1 MSTFIAQSLA
11 NLQPDYQQLSAYL
24 LFDQINIQ
32 RAIANG
38 TSLDRITTSGADPT
52 AHFTPKYLDTWINA
66 LWLASL
72 TLSLA
77 TALFAMLADEWY
89 CHYLS
94 PVTGDPQVRS
104 RTRHLRYKGL
114 LDWHVSSLIGL
125 LPLMLHLSLFLFFVG
140 LFLSLL
146 PQQLGIALM
155 IGTMSLATCIV
166 YVVTNMLPLIYPEC
180 PYKTPLSST
189 ACVFIVWIHRH
200 PPSALVR
207 AMSLVALKKRT
218 CAVIRWMRQQSPPRF
233 LLEILRKG
241 VRTITFSYR
250 RWIVLSYLEFPVA
263 INTLEGFEIHAAEIS
278 PVKHDLDALLWLY
291 VRSSTSVIR
300 HLVIHALAGL
310 PLDYIGHAKDV
321 FSPHWVEICNE
332 KERMLMDCME
342 LTHDGSTRWIPQD
355 TPNIERR
362 IEPLLRLDIMFPE
375 LHRKY
380 SSGIFGEHNLDF
392 SMKDFSNTLSTTL
405 SCHSRLHDSRIQIP
419 ASLSSQKK
427 VAMNAL
433 ADNRLHHPAVW
444 RELYN
449 WACDQG
455 LFYSSRID
463 RFCLSSFNPDFT
475 SEMFL
480 SLIRSIY
487 SSKRNCSTLLGCTL
501 AESAVFDEIGTIV
514 HIPLS
519 LLEEYDLN
527 PLENYERRLLF
538 AILRFSL
545 HDMDAPQSTFHLHQ
559 PHFVHDEH
567 FKRQLLRIAVHALH
581 RVIHPPASSPWMFD
595 PEVFKAISSYIAS
608 DLFPYWDFPEYPD
621 HSEDG
626 CSVVHALVCLASLMQ
641 QEPHFNEHLPPEEW
655 ATRSLFSNILKI
667 LQFSEGGKS
676 QIVLSPWSAIEFS
689 PFLRNHCHD
698 TELLVIYIFGQALS
712 KGLLQVF
719 EAFREKSSLSY
730 IADREYLHHKAIE
743 GLKGYITGLS
753 EATKKTGS
761 QIVDPE
767 TFPGWHIEDLHR
779 AVVIRCITASIICSD
794 TPPHLILSNLASIAP
809 NHPEW
814 SNILETLNS
823 PEDDLSIEKYNFHW
837 QPSSDDKECLKKQM
851 KHVVEILAEC
861 LEVERLRKNGINQV
875 RERYKRF
882 NLPST
887 KYFHSRRRVSTLR
900 LGRKLDLDPDGQIG

>member
-1 MSTFIAQSLA
+1 MSTFIAQSSA

-52 AHFTPKYLDTWINA
+52 AHFTPKYLDSWINA
-66 LWLASL
+66 LWLTSL

-94 PVTGDPQVRS
+94 PVAGDPQVRS

-114 LDWHVSSLIGL
+114 LNWRVSSCIGL

-140 LFLSLL
+140 LFLSLI
-146 PQQLGIALM
+146 PEQLGIALM
-155 IGTMSLATCIV
+155 IGTISLATCLV
-166 YVVTNMLPLIYPEC
+166 YCVTNMLPLIYPEC

-189 ACVFIVWIHRH
+189 ACAIVMWMHRH
-200 PPSALVR
+200 PPSIILR
-207 AMSLVALKKRT
+207 AMTFVALKKNA
-218 CAVIRWMRQQSPPRF
+218 CAVIRWMRQESLPRVT
-233 LLEILRKG
+233 LEITWPA
-241 VRTITFSYR
+241 VRLITFLYR
-250 RWIVLSYLEFPVA
+250 QWILLSNLEFPPE
-263 INTLEGFEIHAAEIS
+263 INTLEGFEIHAAES
-278 PVKHDLDALLWLY
+278 SRVKHDLDALLWLY
-291 VRSSTSVIR
+291 VRSSTSAIR

-310 PLDYIGHAKDV
+310 PLDYITCAEEVFKD
-321 FSPHWVEICNE
+321 HWSEIRHE
-332 KERMLMDCME
+332 KEGLLVDCME
-342 LTHDGSTRWIPQD
+342 LTRDGITRWIPKD
-355 TPNIERR
+355 LPSIDRR
-362 IEPLLRLDIMFPE
+362 IEPLLRLDIIFPKM
-375 LHRKY
+375 HRKY
-380 SSGIFGEHNLDF
+380 ASGIFEDHDLDF
-392 SMKDFSNTLSTTL
+392 SMKDFSDTMSTTL
-405 SCHSRLHDSRIQIP
+405 SSHNCLHDSRIRISV
-419 ASLSSQKK
+419 SLSSQKK

-444 RELYN
+444 RQLYN

-463 RFCLSSFNPDFT
+463 RFDLSSFNPDFT

-480 SLIRSIY
+480 SLVRSIY

-501 AESAVFDEIGTIV
+501 AESAVFDEIGSLV

-527 PLENYERRLLF
+527 PLENYEQRLLF
-538 AILRFSL
+538 AIIRFSL
-545 HDMDAPQSTFHLHQ
+545 RDPEAPQSTFHLHQ

-567 FKRQLLRIAVHALH
+567 FKRQLLRIAVHALN

-595 PEVFKAISSYIAS
+595 LEVFKAISSYIAS
-608 DLFPYWDFPEYPD
+608 DLFSYWDFPEYPD

-626 CSVVHALVCLASLMQ
+626 CSVVYALVCLASLMQ
-641 QEPHFNEHLPPEEW
+641 QEPHFNECLTPEEW

-676 QIVLSPWSAIEFS
+676 QIVLSPLSAIEFS

-698 TELLVIYIFGQALS
+698 TELLVIYILGQALS
-712 KGLLQVF
+712 RGLLQVF

-887 KYFHSRRRVSTLR
+887 KYFHSRRRVLTLR
-900 LGRKLDLDPDGQIG
+900 LGQKLDLDPDGQIG